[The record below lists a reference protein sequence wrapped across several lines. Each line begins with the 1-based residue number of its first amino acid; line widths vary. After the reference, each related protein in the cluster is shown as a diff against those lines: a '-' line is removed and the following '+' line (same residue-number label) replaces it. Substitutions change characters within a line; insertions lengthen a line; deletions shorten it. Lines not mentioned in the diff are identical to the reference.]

1 MMQAANAKRG
11 DVLVLVGT
19 RKGAFILSSD
29 PSRKRWSVS
38 DPQFEGGDSLRLASI
53 PGSSPGAGPAGD
65 IFHMAYDPRD
75 GGTVFAGVNS
85 IIWGPEIYRSRDL
98 GKTWQ
103 SSSEGPR
110 FSGGDLTVKRVWH
123 VEPGRAD
130 ESGIV
135 YAGVEPAALFKSEDG
150 GDTWRE
156 IAGLTSHPTREKWQ
170 PGLGGLCLHSIVLD
184 PSRHDRMWVGIS
196 AVGVFGTDD
205 GGQSWRTMNQGIRA
219 DFLPDRYPEFG
230 QCPHKVL
237 AHKARPE
244 VLFQQNYCGVF
255 RSDSAGAGWQDI
267 TQDLPSRSGFVLGV
281 HSVEP
286 STIYVLPED
295 RVTGEEVGGGMR
307 FVTDAKFRV
316 FRSRNAGKDWEPL
329 TKGLP
334 QKNAYLHVMREGMAD
349 RQPGPLRNLHRN
361 QHRPGL
367 LQPGQ
372 RGQLG
377 VAGGLPAAHQLG
389 RLRRGGLRPQLGV
402 HTAWLN

>member
-1 MMQAANAKRG
+1 MRQAKNGKKG

-29 PSRKRWSVS
+29 PSRRRWSVS
-38 DPQFEGGDSLRLASI
+38 KPRVEGS
-53 PGSSPGAGPAGD
+53 D

-75 GGTVFAGVNS
+75 SGTLFACVSS
-85 IIWGPEIYRSRDL
+85 IIWGSEIHRSRDL

-110 FSGGDLTVKRVWH
+110 FAGGDLTIKRVWH
-123 VEPGRAD
+123 VEPGRAE
-130 ESGIV
+130 ESGVV
-135 YAGVEPAALFKSEDG
+135 YAGVEPAALFRSEDG

-156 IAGLTSHPTREKWQ
+156 VAGLASHPTREKWL

-196 AVGVFGTDD
+196 AVGVFGSDD
-205 GGQSWRTMNQGIRA
+205 GGRSWRTMNQGVRA
-219 DFLPDRYPEFG
+219 DFLPDRFPEFG

-244 VLFQQNYCGVF
+244 VLFQQNHCGVF

-267 TQDLPSRSGFVLGV
+267 TQDLPSRFGFVLGV
-281 HSVEP
+281 HSVDP
-286 STIYVLPED
+286 NTIYVLPED
-295 RVTGEEVGGGMR
+295 KATGDEIGGGTR

-316 FRSRNAGKDWEPL
+316 YRSRNAGNQWEPL

-334 QKNAYLHVMREGMAD
+334 QRNAYLHVMREGMATD
-349 RQPGPLRNLHRN
+349 SLDPCGIYVGTSTGQVFYSRDNGDSWE
-361 QHRPGL
+361 L
-367 LQPGQ
+367 LVDYLPPINSVDC
-372 RGQLG
+372 G
-377 VAGGLPAAHQLG
+377 V
-389 RLRRGGLRPQLGV
+389 V
-402 HTAWLN
+402 V